1 MEGYATLPEDE
12 MRAIYILWLRQ
23 IKRFFRAKSRIL
35 GAVGQPL
42 LFLLALGYG
51 LGSVY
56 KRAGQG
62 DYLQFL
68 VPGIMAQTVLFSAM
82 FYGAMIMFDKQFGFL
97 KETLVAPVSRFKIMF
112 GGALGGATTAV
123 LQGVLVL
130 VISIALGFR
139 PEHWFSIIPTVAIL
153 SIFGVAIA
161 CFSSGI
167 GSLVED
173 MQGFQAINQFLVF
186 PLYFLSGALYPLT
199 HVPDWLRVVA
209 EFNPMSYAVD
219 AMRATL
225 IGQSHFGLARD
236 MFVLVLTL
244 VVLVAF
250 GTYRFRN
257 IEV

>member
-1 MEGYATLPEDE
+1 
-12 MRAIYILWLRQ
+12 MRVMYILWLRQ
-23 IKRFFRAKSRIL
+23 IKRFFRAKSRML

-56 KRAGQG
+56 KRAGDG
-62 DYLQFL
+62 NYLEFL

-97 KETLVAPVSRFKIMF
+97 KETLVAPVSRLKIML

-123 LQGVLVL
+123 IQGTLVL
-130 VISIALGFR
+130 VISLFLGFR
-139 PEHWFSIIPTVAIL
+139 PIHWILVIPAIL
-153 SIFGVAIA
+153 ILTMLSVAIA

-167 GSLVED
+167 GSFVED

-199 HVPDWLRVVA
+199 NVPTALRIVA

-219 AMRATL
+219 AIRDCL
-225 IGQSHFGLARD
+225 IGQTHFGIVKD
-236 MFVLVLTL
+236 L
-244 VVLVAF
+244 VVLTITLIVCMSFGAF
-250 GTYRFRN
+250 RFKH
-257 IEV
+257 IQA

>member
-1 MEGYATLPEDE
+1 

-23 IKRFFRAKSRIL
+23 IKRFFRAKSRII

-56 KRAGQG
+56 QRAGQG
-62 DYLQFL
+62 NYMEFL

-97 KETLVAPVSRFKIMF
+97 KETLVAPVARWKIML

-123 LQGVLVL
+123 IQGVLVF
-130 VISIALGFR
+130 VISLALGFR
-139 PEHWFSIIPTVAIL
+139 PEHWIGIIGMLVAL
-153 SIFGVAIA
+153 SMLSVAIA
-161 CFSSGI
+161 AFSSGI
-167 GSLVED
+167 GSFVQD

-199 HVPDWLRVVA
+199 GVPTWLRIIA

-219 AMRATL
+219 AMRDTL
-225 IGQSHFGLARD
+225 IGVTHFGLLRD
-236 MFVLVLTL
+236 FTVLAVTLLVLI
-244 VVLVAF
+244 AF
-250 GTYRFRN
+250 GAYRFN
-257 IEV
+257 HIEA

>member
-1 MEGYATLPEDE
+1 
-12 MRAIYILWLRQ
+12 MRVMFILWLRQ
-23 IKRFFRAKSRIL
+23 IKRFFRAKSRML
-35 GAVGQPL
+35 GAIGQPL

-62 DYLQFL
+62 DYLEFL

-97 KETLVAPVSRFKIMF
+97 KETLVAPVSRLKIML

-123 LQGVLVL
+123 MQGTLVL
-130 VISIALGFR
+130 VISLLLGFR
-139 PEHWFSIIPTVAIL
+139 PEHWLLVIPAIAVL
-153 SIFGVAIA
+153 SILAVSIA

-167 GSLVED
+167 GSFVED

-199 HVPDWLRVVA
+199 NVPDWLRVVA
-209 EFNPMSYAVD
+209 EVNPMSYAVD
-219 AMRATL
+219 AMRYLL
-225 IGQSHFGLARD
+225 IGQTHFGLLKD
-236 MFVLVLTL
+236 L
-244 VVLVAF
+244 VVLIVTMVVLMIF
-250 GTYRFRN
+250 GAYRFRH
-257 IEV
+257 IEA